1 MHEIETQDQQSSLR
15 QPRATVEV
23 PVTAGRI
30 ARTATRD
37 PRPAKPGAE
46 DVLGALLVRAVATR
60 APQITRATLQRTIN
74 IGVDAYA
81 RGQNPPVNDPTLL
94 NTAQL
99 NTYLGM
105 AVVDDYKYALALC
118 TVDQDINTWK
128 ALWKTVLTGT
138 NPMANRI
145 VALRDL
151 VGRVNTFLAGAHADM
166 EDPDA
171 ETRYQ
176 TDPQKSWSK
185 KQNWVYT
192 HTPTNPQ
199 APVKWDDDP
208 DMRRKIATGLGP
220 IAATLP
226 EVAPSGAL
234 TAKVGDSTLA
244 ARVRL
249 KQLSWAQ
256 AKTLLP
262 RPLLNLIFD
271 VRYQLDTSNVTV
283 GPVLESKVIIDQR
296 TAAQK
301 GPTQRTATPNQPGTL
316 RSWHTDS
323 PGVLPANNFNAN
335 AIPPHATDLHAHYTR
350 TSQSG
355 AGSSQTGGAT
365 APVGYAEYT
374 GTGSNTEHNT
384 KIVLDYINK
393 RVYLTLSHYQ
403 YWALVT
409 KPGPVYEFLDTATQD
424 IRQAEAK
431 LKDVKLPDTAVL
443 MSPWME
449 IVMP

>member
-1 MHEIETQDQQSSLR
+1 MHEIEKQNPQSSTR
-15 QPRATVEV
+15 HSRAGVQV
-23 PVTAGRI
+23 PAAPSRI
-30 ARTATRD
+30 SRTATRD
-37 PRPAKPGAE
+37 PRPATTGDE
-46 DVLGALLVRAVATR
+46 DVLGALLVRAIATR
-60 APQITRATLQRTIN
+60 APQITQATLQRRIN
-74 IGVDAYA
+74 VGVDAYA
-81 RGQNPPVNDPTLL
+81 RGQSPPVNDPTLL
-94 NTAQL
+94 NTGQL
-99 NTYLGM
+99 NNYLGM
-105 AVVDDYKYALALC
+105 AVADDYKYALSLC
-118 TVDQDINTWK
+118 TVDQDASTWK
-128 ALWKTVLTGT
+128 ALWRTVVTGT

-151 VGRVNTFLAGAHADM
+151 VGRINAFLAVAHADM

-176 TDPQKSWSK
+176 TDPQKAWSK

-192 HTPTNPQ
+192 HAPTNPL

-234 TAKVGDSTLA
+234 TAKVGESMLA

-271 VRYQLDTSNVTV
+271 VRYQLDTLDVTA
-283 GPVLESKVIIDQR
+283 GPVLESKVVIDQR
-296 TAAQK
+296 TAAQQ

-316 RSWHTDS
+316 RSWHSDS
-323 PGVLPANNFNAN
+323 PGVLPANNVNMN
-335 AIPPHATDLHAHYTR
+335 AIGPHATDLHAHYTR
-350 TSQSG
+350 TSQG
-355 AGSSQTGGAT
+355 GVGSSQTGNAT
-365 APVGYAEYT
+365 GPVGYAEYT

-424 IRQAEAK
+424 IRQAEGK
-431 LKDVKLPDTAVL
+431 VKDVKAPDTAVL